1 MTRKQFRRMKVFAL
15 RMTNV
20 AIGNRWRKV
29 VREHVEAV
37 IDCRMEWCME
47 HIIDWDNGAR
57 DPETRRY
64 WEGGGDIV
72 RSYLWDHNLELEK
85 ERRDGSVEVVDTGI
99 GIAVSCCVRAGM
111 DMATEPS
118 GGVLG
123 FTVGDLRRMWRRR
136 MLPKW
141 VTDFFETDISTAPD
155 TAGVWL

>member
-29 VREHVEAV
+29 VRDHVEAV
-37 IDCRMEWCME
+37 IDCRMEWCMDK
-47 HIIDWDNGAR
+47 IIDWDNGVF
-57 DPETRRY
+57 DPEYRRY

-72 RSYLWDHNLELEK
+72 SNYLWDHNLEREK

-99 GIAVSCCVRAGM
+99 GIAVSCCVRAAM

-123 FTVGDLRRMWRRR
+123 FTVGDLRKMWNRST
-136 MLPKW
+136 LPKW
-141 VTDFFETDISTAPD
+141 VTDFFEVDISTAPD